1 MSDTTTTN
9 AGRDPNA
16 SRKWMRKVQDQQRRC
31 EEENGVLRN
40 LYKQAKADGE
50 DPPTMRRAIRATKL
64 TPEEAVT
71 NTRNLVYYMA
81 LRNIPVTQDAL
92 FGDLDVGVTDS
103 VKHADDRWDAED
115 KGYRAGRMGLKIED
129 CPYTAGTEFFVA
141 WEEHWRKGQASIARE
156 MAPDEKLADASRA
169 RPKRARQMEMPGTE
183 IPKEP
188 RKKAARKKAARR
200 KSAGRRRANG
210 PTTAGDGVPVY

>member
-1 MSDTTTTN
+1 MSDTATTN

-16 SRKWMRKVQDQQRRC
+16 SREWMRKVQSQQRLC
-31 EEENGVLRN
+31 DEANGVLRN
-40 LYKQAKADGE
+40 IYKQAKANGE

-92 FGDLDVGVTDS
+92 FADLDVGVTES
-103 VKHADDRWDAED
+103 TKHADDRWDAED

-129 CPYTAGTEFFVA
+129 SPYTAGTEFFVA
-141 WEEHWRKGQASIARE
+141 WEEHWRKGQASIAHE
-156 MAPDEKLADASRA
+156 MSPDEKLADTSRA
-169 RPKRARQMEMPGTE
+169 RPRRATQTELPGTE
-183 IPKEP
+183 AAKPP
-188 RKKAARKKAARR
+188 RKKAARKKAGRR
-200 KSAGRRRANG
+200 KVARRRANG
-210 PTTAGDGVPVY
+210 PTTAGDGVSVY